1 MLTRVDQGSRRA
13 NYSKDRLAVNVD
25 IRCPGHKPV
34 IVNSRSYQYTFS
46 WRSPESW
53 LNRITWD
60 GNGKQTRHN
69 CGHVRKASGID
80 PAHLVVGATLLPSS
94 RGVGSSYNVS
104 WRDERYF
111 VLSGDYQPPD
121 IPPVSLAP
129 ADLDWRKAFE
139 TLLDDAS
146 GVMPSDISIGTNI
159 AEFAQLKW
167 LFKKPAKSVTRILQY
182 VQRHP
187 NRKIRR
193 WRYLT
198 DKKGKCIP
206 WTLSYDEVELRSFK
220 WSLKDLAASHLAM
233 QFGVLPLADDIGNWL
248 AKYWQVR
255 NHLTWWKRL
264 YHGKQFWARARTPTV
279 TVSAS
284 QTKVGTG
291 VQATSMGNV
300 DYDIFQSL
308 SAQTYGLLAA
318 RISAIPKEG
327 LALQNA
333 LLSQVLGLN
342 APLQLAWELVPFSFV
357 VDWFYPIGDLLSRI
371 DPKRAIGGLCRNLR
385 VLEVWHT
392 VVHQAESKIHTANIS
407 YTPPEGRV
415 ERGLDYGYAYSLRE
429 HSDGSTYKRY
439 RSYSRQRGMPALNF
453 APIAKSRYGLKQALI
468 SLALIV
474 QKAVK

>member
-1 MLTRVDQGSRRA
+1 MMQRVDQGSRTAR
-13 NYSKDRLAVNVD
+13 YSKNTTTHYVNID
-25 IRCPGHKPV
+25 CYGYKPH
-34 IVNSRSYQYTFS
+34 IHANHTRTGTFTWS
-46 WRSPESW
+46 SPEKW
-53 LNRITWD
+53 ENRITWD
-60 GNGKQTRHN
+60 GNGKQFRHN
-69 CGHVRKASGID
+69 CGHVRESSGIT
-80 PAHLVVGATLLPSS
+80 ASRCVVGARALSSS
-94 RGVGSSYNVS
+94 RYSGSAYNVP
-104 WRDERYF
+104 WYDEQSF
-111 VLSGDYQPPD
+111 VPSGGGLPPD
-121 IPPVSLAP
+121 IPSSSLAP
-129 ADLDWRKAFE
+129 ASLDWRKAYE

-167 LFKKPAKSVTRILQY
+167 LFKKPAKSITRIVRY
-182 VQRHP
+182 VTRHP

-198 DKKGKCIP
+198 DKKGKIIP

-255 NHLTWWKRL
+255 NHLTWWKQL
-264 YHGKQFWARARTPTV
+264 YRGKQFWARARTPTV
-279 TVSAS
+279 VVADSM
-284 QTKVGTG
+284 TKVGTG
-291 VQATSMGNV
+291 QAATACGVV
-300 DYDIFQSL
+300 DYDLQRSL
-308 SAQTYGLLAA
+308 SAETYGILAA

-385 VLEVWHT
+385 VLETWHT
-392 VVHQAESKIHTANIS
+392 VVHQAESKVEAVNFT
-407 YTPPEGRV
+407 YTPPQWRVNEG
-415 ERGLDYGYAYSLRE
+415 LNYGFAYSLLSSE
-429 HSDGSTYKRY
+429 NGAIYKKY
-439 RSYSRQRGMPALNF
+439 RSYSRQQGMPDLNF
-453 APIAKSRYGLKQALI
+453 APVAKSRYGLKQALI

-474 QKAVK
+474 QKTVK